1 METCRMRSLPQE
13 DEAEVLG
20 AGGPMGLSCLKAP
33 GCSSDSEG
41 HLAGISVEVP
51 RSDPGRDCSLS
62 ASLRPQNLLD
72 G

>member
-1 METCRMRSLPQE
+1 METCRMRSLPHE
-13 DEAEVLG
+13 NEAEVLE
-20 AGGPMGLSCLKAP
+20 AGGPVGLSCWKAT

-41 HLAGISVEVP
+41 HFAGISVEVP
-51 RSDPGRDCSLS
+51 RSEPGRDCSLS